1 MREEVGWWGERKKG
15 QRSTLGPRSGAIGG
29 LRRSMF
35 GERAAPAFASLMLRH
50 RPFNWPGR
58 DSGSV
63 SARQGGIDSEV
74 SRYTRLSPS
83 VSG

>member
-1 MREEVGWWGERKKG
+1 
-15 QRSTLGPRSGAIGG
+15 
-29 LRRSMF
+29 MF